1 MKPTERDIAGMF
13 DVISGR
19 YDMLNHILSGYTDVR
34 WRKRVAKLSLDR
46 PVKDILDVST
56 GTGDLAAA
64 FRRTSGNVRTFG
76 LDISMEMLKIAGN
89 KSMELRRINGSALS
103 LPFRDNTFDLVSC
116 AFGIRN
122 IYPRERGLQEFFRVT
137 KPEGR
142 LVILEFSMPRGV
154 FGTIY
159 KLYFDRILPLLGNLL
174 SGTTAYSYLQSSVEA
189 FPDPQT
195 FSGMLTSA
203 GFQNIRIT
211 SLTRGIATIYLC
223 EK

>member
-1 MKPTERDIAGMF
+1 
-13 DVISGR
+13 
-19 YDMLNHILSGYTDVR
+19 MLNHILSGYTDVR

-122 IYPRERGLQEFFRVT
+122 IYPRERGLHR
-137 KPEGR
+137 R
-142 LVILEFSMPRGV
+142 
-154 FGTIY
+154 
-159 KLYFDRILPLLGNLL
+159 
-174 SGTTAYSYLQSSVEA
+174 
-189 FPDPQT
+189 
-195 FSGMLTSA
+195 
-203 GFQNIRIT
+203 
-211 SLTRGIATIYLC
+211 
-223 EK
+223 